1 VSQMGRHVAEGRVP
15 AVKDALLVVGLAK
28 YVSNVFGGLLRAW
41 EKQTG
46 LNIPEEDERL
56 KELDR
61 YSELVDYIFFE
72 KPSASK

>member
-1 VSQMGRHVAEGRVP
+1 MARKFASDVI
-15 AVKDALLVVGLAK
+15 GLAK